1 MKTSDFVKVIAK
13 KTRLSQR
20 LTEEVVNTIF
30 EEIKNQLR
38 RDEKVVIWGFGTF
51 FTKTVDQKKGIHPI
65 TKQEII
71 HKPHRVVR
79 FTPARKFR
87 KEIK

>member
-1 MKTSDFVKVIAK
+1 MKRSDFIKVIAK

-20 LTEEVVNTIF
+20 LTEEVVSTIF
-30 EEIKNQLR
+30 DEIKNQLK
-38 RDEKVVIWGFGTF
+38 RDEKIVVWGFGTF
-51 FTKTVDQKKGIHPI
+51 FTKTVDKKKGIHPI

-79 FTPARKFR
+79 FIPSRKFR